1 VQGEIRKRLVQEEAA
16 KRAAADGRDKLEK
29 LRKGEDVA
37 VNWGKP
43 AAVSRMQRSDLSE
56 PVLRAVFRANVQTL
70 PVFTGAEDP
79 GGGFQ
84 LVRINRVTEPPEV
97 SAEARKSATEQ
108 LRRLL
113 GQEQLTDYITAMKQR
128 VEVKIKPDVIEKKER

>member
-56 PVLRAVFRANVQTL
+56 PVLRAIFRANVQTL

-97 SAEARKSATEQ
+97 SAEARKSAAEQ